1 MKSLRVVWLAD
12 APMRLVA
19 CTPWRFLS
27 QIPDY
32 SQHSEE
38 QREYQHIVAPVFA
51 ITQPSP
57 LYVEWDFLFRI
68 LLIFLTNLWVSLSGS
83 IHLLGCPICPRA
95 ILKLMSSQPDM

>member
-1 MKSLRVVWLAD
+1 MLI
-12 APMRLVA
+12 VA

-32 SQHSEE
+32 SQYGEE
-38 QREYQHIVAPVFA
+38 QHEYQHIVAPVYA

-68 LLIFLTNLWVSLSGS
+68 LLVFLTKHMGQSFRVNSLIGLP
-83 IHLLGCPICPRA
+83 HL
-95 ILKLMSSQPDM
+95 S